1 MDVEGLI
8 ADLALILVLG
18 AVSTIIFKKLKQP
31 LVLGYI
37 VAGFI
42 AGPHFTWFPS
52 IHNEDNIEFW
62 AQIGIVVLLFSL
74 GLEFSFKKLMNVGG
88 SAIVTALIIVSCMM
102 GVGFLTGRTLGLSSI
117 NCLFLGGMLSMSSTT
132 IILKAFNDMNMSHRR
147 FVPMVMAV
155 LICEDMFAVVMMV
168 LLSSIALG
176 GSVEGTELL
185 MSVLKLVF
193 FLVIWFTVGVYLI
206 PTFFKKAHRLIN
218 DETLLIIAMGF
229 CFLMAVFSVFSGFSM
244 ALGAFIMGSILAGT
258 IQAERI
264 EHLVKPVKD
273 LFGAVFFIS
282 VGMMVDLGV
291 IAEYAGTICI
301 LSLVVIVG
309 MIVFGTIGMLAT
321 GQTLRVAIESGFS
334 LTQIGEFAFI
344 IASLGLSLEVLEPSL
359 YPIVVAVSVITTFF
373 TPYFIKWAEPFYG
386 WLEKRLP
393 ERVLLMLDR
402 FSKQESTGSEK
413 KKPWKAV
420 VGRYIWRIVFYSIII
435 IAIAVASD
443 LYFITLLERLIGEE
457 WGKIVAVVATL
468 AVMSP
473 FLLALSSPQAGMNE
487 VEQLRAKSGSRS
499 FVPLIVMIIFRIL
512 LTFGFVMWY
521 LGGKLSFGTGV
532 IVGIAVSALLVI
544 FLSTRLRKQ
553 MRGIEARFMSNLNE
567 RELHRSGQDNNLV
580 SDLHL
585 ANITVGYSCPFVGE
599 RLRNSNIRKQYGVNI
614 VGIQR
619 GATHFSIPGGEM
631 RIFPGDVLGVIG
643 TDEQIQRLLPILEDS
658 PEATAEV
665 SVDDKDV
672 GFAPIELGDTSPLIG
687 KTSATAHLRDE
698 YQSLL
703 VAIERGDGEYIKPDG
718 TEVFQARDILWI
730 VGNQKRLAPLR
741 GKILAPQQGL

>member
-1 MDVEGLI
+1 MDIEGLI

-18 AVSTIIFKKLKQP
+18 AASTIIFKKLKQP

-42 AGPHFTWFPS
+42 AGPHFSWFPS

-102 GVGFLTGRTLGLSSI
+102 GVGFLTGRTLGMSSI

-132 IILKAFNDMNMSHRR
+132 IILKAFNDLNLTHKR

-168 LLSSIALG
+168 LLSSIAINN
-176 GSVEGTELL
+176 SVESAELL
-185 MSVLKLVF
+185 MSIMKLVF
-193 FLVIWFTVGVYLI
+193 FLIIWFTVGVYLI
-206 PTFFKKAHRLIN
+206 PTFFKRAHRLIN
-218 DETLLIIAMGF
+218 DETLLIVSMGL
-229 CFLMAVFSVFSGFSM
+229 CFLMAVFSVYSGFSM
-244 ALGAFIMGSILAGT
+244 ALGAFVMGSILAGT
-258 IQAERI
+258 LQAERI

-282 VGMMVDLGV
+282 VGMMVDLSV
-291 IAEYAGTICI
+291 IAQYAGTICV
-301 LSLVVIVG
+301 LSIVVIVG
-309 MIVFGTIGMLAT
+309 MILFGTIGMLAT
-321 GQTLRVAIESGFS
+321 GQTLKVAVQSGFS

-344 IASLGLSLEVLEPSL
+344 IASLGLSLGVLEPSL

-393 ERVLLMLDR
+393 DKALMMLDR
-402 FSKQESTGSEK
+402 FSKHESGGGRKSQS
-413 KKPWKAV
+413 WKAV
-420 VGRYIWRIVFYSIII
+420 AGRYVWRITLYSVIL
-435 IAIAVASD
+435 IAIAITSD
-443 LYFITLLERLIGEE
+443 TLLVPLVEGLLGDQ

-468 AVMSP
+468 VVMSP
-473 FLLALSSPQAGMNE
+473 FLLALSAPSANQAEME
-487 VEQLRAKSGSRS
+487 RLKAKSGSRS
-499 FVPLIVMIIFRIL
+499 SNVPLAVVIIFRIIL
-512 LTFGFVMWY
+512 SLAFIIWY
-521 LGGKLSFGTGV
+521 IGGKFSLTTGMT
-532 IVGIAVSALLVI
+532 VGLAVCALLVI
-544 FLSTRLRKQ
+544 FFSTRLRKQ
-553 MRGIEARFMSNLNE
+553 MRDIETRFMSNLNE
-567 RELHRSGQDNNLV
+567 RELHRSGKDHILV

-599 RLRNSNIRKQYGVNI
+599 RLRDSNIRKRYGVNI

-619 GATHFSIPGGEM
+619 GARRLSIPNGET
-631 RIFPGDVLGVIG
+631 RIFPGDILGVIG
-643 TDEQIQRLLPILEDS
+643 TDSQIQELLPIVEDT
-658 PEATAEV
+658 PDTQPQAPA
-665 SVDDKDV
+665 DDTDV
-672 GFAPIELGDTSPLIG
+672 TLAPLDLGDTSPLIG
-687 KTSATAHLRDE
+687 GTSASAHLRDQ

-703 VAIERGDGEYIKPDG
+703 LAIEREGEYIKPNG
-718 TEVFQARDILWI
+718 TERFQARDILWI
-730 VGNQKRLAPLR
+730 VGDHKRLAALK
-741 GKILAPQQGL
+741 GETAATGQE